1 MRKTLSSWVLVFA
14 LLAGSQAFAS
24 ASFANRSLGLGIS
37 AFSLQPSGADLVAWG
52 LPITLEGGYYIEGGF
67 DLYLRVEMMFL
78 QQRIGFGANKDLPG
92 LLPAIGG
99 QFGVRYLFLEENVR
113 PYVNLHLAGMGFP
126 TAERIGPVAYGGIG
140 AGGGVDFFV
149 AESISLGVRAYVDL
163 FLMLNAPVLI
173 APGGGIYATT
183 YF

>member
-1 MRKTLSSWVLVFA
+1 MRKMLSSWVLVFA
-14 LLAGSQAFAS
+14 LLGGSQALAS

-37 AFSLQPSGADLVAWG
+37 AFSLQPPGADLVAWG

-67 DLYLRVEMMFL
+67 DLYLRFEMMFL
-78 QQRIGFGANKDLPG
+78 QQRIGFGADKALPG
-92 LLPAIGG
+92 LLPAFGG

-126 TAERIGPVAYGGIG
+126 TAERIGPVGYGGIG

-149 AESISLGVRAYVDL
+149 SESISLGVRAYVDL
-163 FLMLNAPVLI
+163 FLMLNAPVLV